1 MFSILI
7 YFLELNL
14 FKFLWKKLIIFALNT
29 KYQKYRVQFI
39 RPLFKKRNKFKKSN
53 IPFSYYAILFLL
65 SKVWQSLMHLGHQ
78 FEKIF
83 LTKFSLLEIVLPKF
97 LGVL

>member
-29 KYQKYRVQFI
+29 KYQKSRVQFI
-39 RPLFKKRNKFKKSN
+39 RPLFKKRNKF
-53 IPFSYYAILFLL
+53 
-65 SKVWQSLMHLGHQ
+65 
-78 FEKIF
+78 
-83 LTKFSLLEIVLPKF
+83 
-97 LGVL
+97 